1 MRIKEMLS
9 HKKSL
14 NILKKTN
21 ALLDGHFVL
30 SSGLHSSKYI
40 QCAKL
45 LSYPH
50 LAKNICLSLTNKIKK
65 NYKKIDLILS
75 PAMGGIIIGYEI
87 GKLLKKET
95 IFCERVKGSFKLRR
109 DFNIKRKSR
118 VLIVEDVITTGK
130 SSLECVKLI
139 KKAGAKLLGFSCIID
154 RSNKKTLKIKQ
165 KIISHMKINVPT
177 FKKNKLPKSLKSIPI
192 SKPGSR
198 HVR

>member
-1 MRIKEMLS
+1 MLS
-9 HKKSL
+9 YNESL
-14 NILKKTN
+14 KILKETN
-21 ALLDGHFVL
+21 ALLEGHFIL
-30 SSGLHSSKYI
+30 SSGLHSKQYI

-45 LSYPH
+45 LSHPKKAEEICAS
-50 LAKNICLSLTNKIKK
+50 LCETINSNFNNIDIV
-65 NYKKIDLILS
+65 LS
-75 PAMGGIIIGYEI
+75 PAIGGIVVGYEI
-87 GKLLKKET
+87 GRQLSVET
-95 IFCERVKGSFKLRR
+95 FFSERVNGKFQLRR
-109 DFNIKRKSR
+109 GFKIPKNSN

-130 SSLECVKLI
+130 SSLECAKLI
-139 KKAGAKLLGFSCIID
+139 KKAGAKILGFSCIID

>member
-1 MRIKEMLS
+1 MLS

-30 SSGLHSSKYI
+30 SSGLHSSRYI

-45 LSYPH
+45 LSYPD
-50 LAKNICLSLTNKIKK
+50 LAKNICVSLSKKIKK
-65 NYKKIDLILS
+65 NYKNIDLILS

-109 DFNIKRKSR
+109 GFNIKKKSR
-118 VLIVEDVITTGK
+118 VLIIEDVITTGK

-139 KKAGAKLLGFSCIID
+139 KKADAKLLGFSCIID

-198 HVR
+198 HLR